1 VSEVSC
7 RGCGCELKSG
17 LDVPFGDRVC
27 LVCTYKIFEKFDP
40 GISTRPFSV
49 EAEMKVY
56 NSLGFWNAAVFYRSP
71 KWETLVDEWLEKGMP

>member
-1 VSEVSC
+1 MV
-7 RGCGCELKSG
+7 GAG
-17 LDVPFGDRVC
+17 FGDYVC

-49 EAEMKVY
+49 EAETKVF
-56 NSLGFWNAAVFYRSP
+56 NGLGLSEAVEFYRSP